1 MAVAK
6 WRTLSDA
13 EKEEWRVKPRKSAGG
28 GGGGF
33 QKVKYM
39 QTRGFGGGEGDAEML
54 SISSVRMLG
63 RMFGHFF
70 FRNCERVAVAEGSSD
85 ENLDRER
92 NQWIL
97 MKETRKDLTGKMT
110 LKMRSAPT
118 GGKSPGRANGCADK
132 FSTASD
138 APRLTCRMH
147 AVCAAGAGKK
157 TQIRWEAVH
166 CLLMMYLGLKKAPFS
181 HSGTS

>member
-1 MAVAK
+1 MTDREAFSMAVAK

-54 SISSVRMLG
+54 SISSVRILG

-70 FRNCERVAVAEGSSD
+70 LGIA
-85 ENLDRER
+85 REL
-92 NQWIL
+92 QWQ
-97 MKETRKDLTGKMT
+97 KDLLTRTLTGRGT
-110 LKMRSAPT
+110 
-118 GGKSPGRANGCADK
+118 NG
-132 FSTASD
+132 S
-138 APRLTCRMH
+138 
-147 AVCAAGAGKK
+147 
-157 TQIRWEAVH
+157 
-166 CLLMMYLGLKKAPFS
+166 
-181 HSGTS
+181 

>member
-13 EKEEWRVKPRKSAGG
+13 EKEEWRVKPRKSVGG

-54 SISSVRMLG
+54 SISSVRM
-63 RMFGHFF
+63 FGSIVRKFF
-70 FRNCERVAVAEGSSD
+70 FKRFCGRVAVPKGSSD
-85 ENLDRER
+85 ENVDRER

-118 GGKSPGRANGCADK
+118 GVKS
-132 FSTASD
+132 
-138 APRLTCRMH
+138 
-147 AVCAAGAGKK
+147 
-157 TQIRWEAVH
+157 
-166 CLLMMYLGLKKAPFS
+166 
-181 HSGTS
+181 